1 MVTKKKTI
9 ITTAIVGCVWLFLG
23 ISCEKVEIT
32 RSGEVDDEIEVID
45 DQSGISF
52 EMENDSLEDEIKNII
67 FDPQEWEEEGM
78 GVDL

>member
-1 MVTKKKTI
+1 M
-9 ITTAIVGCVWLFLG
+9 
-23 ISCEKVEIT
+23 EIT